1 MEKLDVV
8 LTEFKAL
15 MDEIRNRFSL
25 HLQVYSIY
33 ASALLLFY
41 GIIFTQRAF
50 DLIMAIPIF
59 SLGLLLRVLWEQVVI
74 RRISEY
80 IRETIEENKI
90 PILVGEINMEQKER
104 NKSSDLD
111 YRNLWMGWQHYN
123 KAKSHPGYY
132 KLSLFVLFIMFSVIP
147 SLFYNAYSILAPS
160 LGLQIFT
167 GLSISMLVLLLII
180 NLSIGYYMSY
190 KIIKM

>member
-111 YRNLWMGWQHYN
+111 YRNLWMGWQNYN